1 MKGSFSTLI
10 IALLLVACAPVEIIQ
25 QEPNKPATQTAP
37 HLPYIS
43 IIIDDIGNDLAI
55 GKRILQLPYPITLSI
70 LPHTPHSQTLH
81 QLAYQLNK
89 ELMLHLP
96 MQALHNNRYLG
107 PGSLTLNMSEQQFR
121 RTLRENLQSLPDAIG
136 VNNHMGSLLTSQQK
150 PMNILMEEL
159 ANWGTLFFIDSRTTA
174 KTIAYQSAIQH
185 GLAAQS
191 RDLFLDNRQDE
202 DYIRQQFQL
211 LIKKAKENGSA
222 LAIAHPHTSTINV
235 LESELEQLHKAGV
248 NIIPVSQH
256 VAYQQRQQEALNP
269 PPHTDV
275 HP

>member
-1 MKGSFSTLI
+1 MKGTFLTLI
-10 IALLLVACAPVEIIQ
+10 IVLLLTACAPVDLIQ
-25 QEPNKPATQTAP
+25 QQPSPPPKTAP
-37 HLPYIS
+37 PLPYIS

-70 LPHTPHSQTLH
+70 LPHTPHSQTLQ
-81 QLAYQLNK
+81 QLAYRFNK
-89 ELMLHLP
+89 EIMLHLP
-96 MQALHNNRYLG
+96 MQALKNNRYLG
-107 PGSLTLNMSEQQFR
+107 PGSLRLGMSDADFRHTLHD
-121 RTLRENLQSLPDAIG
+121 NLQSLPDAVG
-136 VNNHMGSLLTSQQK
+136 VNNHMGSLLTSQKK
-150 PMNILMEEL
+150 PMDIVMEEL

-202 DYIRQQFQL
+202 HYIRQQFQL

-235 LESELEQLHKAGV
+235 LESELENLSTVGV
-248 NIIPVSQH
+248 SIIPVSQH
-256 VAYQQRQQEALNP
+256 VRYQQELKYIQN
-269 PPHTDV
+269 
-275 HP
+275 